1 MKNIT
6 ALLVLLLVFT
16 TGFSQAADSESPV
29 SLTVWAMGNEGLL
42 IRKMADRFEKLHP
55 QVKIITQAIPWTAA
69 HGKLVT
75 GVVGDMSPDVCQMG
89 TTWMAEFQ
97 AMGALEPLDNY
108 LQGATAVKIDDYFPA
123 ALTSTSFAGQ
133 RFGLPWYVDTRVF
146 FYRSDIVMQAGYEDF
161 PTDWEGLKGLATAIM
176 AANEEAGRPGF
187 AFSLPTNDW
196 QIFLMFFWQAGG
208 QLFPE
213 GEPLPL
219 LSQNPGEKALE
230 YLRSFFVEGLAS
242 LTSGRDMDLLTAFDS
257 GFFPMFI
264 AGPWMV
270 STIETGKPELAG
282 RWTTAPMP
290 EGARSASFIGGSNL
304 AMFKSSKNKA
314 WAWKFMEF
322 MSTAENQVAWYELS
336 KNLPSLRGAW
346 EHESLAANQH
356 LKAFRAQLD
365 AAIAPPAIPEWE
377 QIADSV
383 SEGMEPVMYGQLTA
397 AEGLQKMSEKAAVIL
412 HKPVKTAET
421 GDLWK
426 LALALAFGTVLLL
439 AAFFR
444 WWPREKDYISNRSF
458 QPVALVFVL
467 PALTLL
473 TVFLFLPILAS
484 WFASFTNWDIY
495 GISRPENVVWTGL
508 DNYRHLAADPV
519 FWVSLRNSMLFAL
532 IGVPLN
538 LMCSLFAALL
548 LNREFIRFKALF
560 RVGFFIPCIT
570 TMVAVAVIWRWLY
583 NPEFG
588 LLNLALGWLGLSPQ
602 NWLADQWLALPA
614 LIVMA
619 VWKGF
624 GYNMIIFIAALQ
636 SIPEEL
642 YESADIDGASE
653 PQQFWHITLPML
665 RETTV
670 FVTIMTSIG
679 FLQFF
684 AEPYVMTG
692 GGPLNQTMSVVLYM
706 YNHGFKF
713 YNLGYASSIAYV
725 LFALILTFTLAQ
737 GLMRKSLEGGRK

>member
-1 MKNIT
+1 
-6 ALLVLLLVFT
+6 
-16 TGFSQAADSESPV
+16 
-29 SLTVWAMGNEGLL
+29 
-42 IRKMADRFEKLHP
+42 
-55 QVKIITQAIPWTAA
+55 
-69 HGKLVT
+69 
-75 GVVGDMSPDVCQMG
+75 
-89 TTWMAEFQ
+89 
-97 AMGALEPLDNY
+97 
-108 LQGATAVKIDDYFPA
+108 
-123 ALTSTSFAGQ
+123 
-133 RFGLPWYVDTRVF
+133 
-146 FYRSDIVMQAGYEDF
+146 
-161 PTDWEGLKGLATAIM
+161 
-176 AANEEAGRPGF
+176 
-187 AFSLPTNDW
+187 
-196 QIFLMFFWQAGG
+196 
-208 QLFPE
+208 
-213 GEPLPL
+213 
-219 LSQNPGEKALE
+219 
-230 YLRSFFVEGLAS
+230 
-242 LTSGRDMDLLTAFDS
+242 
-257 GFFPMFI
+257 
-264 AGPWMV
+264 MV

-282 RWTTAPMP
+282 RWATAPMP
-290 EGARSASFIGGSNL
+290 QDIRGASFIGGSNL

-314 WAWKFMEF
+314 WAWKFIEF
-322 MSTAENQVAWYELS
+322 MSTAESQVSWYELS

-346 EHESLAANQH
+346 EHETLAANPH
-356 LKAFRAQLD
+356 LKAFRVQLD
-365 AAIAPPAIPEWE
+365 TAVAPPAIPEWE
-377 QIADSV
+377 QIADAV
-383 SEGMEPVMYGQLTA
+383 SEGMEPMMYGQLTA
-397 AEGLQKMSEKAAVIL
+397 AESLQKMSEKAAVIL
-412 HKPVKTAET
+412 RKPSAAAGT

-426 LALALAFGTVLLL
+426 LALALAIGSVLLL

-444 WWPREKDYISNRSF
+444 WWPRERDYISNRSF

-519 FWVSLRNSMLFAL
+519 FWVSLRNSLLFAV

-602 NWLADQWLALPA
+602 NWLSDQWLALPS
-614 LIVMA
+614 LIIMA

-725 LFALILTFTLAQ
+725 LFALILTFTLTQ
-737 GLMRKSLEGGRK
+737 GLIRKSLEGGRK